1 MGMKNDNVCFL
12 KPKPL
17 SLHQPVTIMNTN
29 STDSPTGAISPAI
42 ADKGRRRLLGPDIVR
57 ALAIVL
63 VVLQHTLPSA
73 MHTDSGS
80 VADLFLAPN
89 AVLFLMISGA
99 LLLPLSEPAGTFFRK
114 RAVRVLTP
122 FIFWSMIYAWD
133 NWVTYG
139 DGNTYWLAMQIR
151 WSMLDPTFS
160 AGYFIPVIIGLYLIY
175 PVLSPWIRTASKR
188 AMQWF
193 IGVWC
198 VALTLP
204 YLTVVMGVDNYQFTL
219 IGTFY
224 NYIGFAVA
232 GCYFM
237 RYPLSKERRT
247 KAIAMIA
254 VAITLAYILPLLLSH
269 SLFTLDISSQNLSLP
284 VAMAAMLLFALFSP
298 LKRPD
303 NAGAVARTGMNVI
316 GVIARYSYVIYLIH
330 PLAVRLLTRH
340 YPDLDS
346 SVLLF
351 PIAFLISLLTGYIIS
366 HTPCLRHFLS

>member
-122 FIFWSMIYAWD
+122 FIFLVD
-133 NWVTYG
+133 DLCVGQLG
-139 DGNTYWLAMQIR
+139 DIRRRQHLLAGDADKMVAARPHILGR
-151 WSMLDPTFS
+151 LFHPRHHRVVSHIS
-160 AGYFIPVIIGLYLIY
+160 GAV
-175 PVLSPWIRTASKR
+175 
-188 AMQWF
+188 AMDQNR
-193 IGVWC
+193 IQKGHAMVYRSLVC
-198 VALTLP
+198 GAHPP

-269 SLFTLDISSQNLSLP
+269 SKFTLDISSQNLSLP
-284 VAMAAMLLFALFSP
+284 VAMAAMLLFALLSP
-298 LKRPD
+298 VKRPD
-303 NAGAVARTGMNVI
+303 NAGAVTRAGMNVI